1 MIQVIKVVKG
11 SKPPPPASLVSKNLG
26 SSAARKAW
34 QFMEERKT
42 KHAKELEAFSRQIL
56 THHSNNAQDEEV
68 Q

>member
-11 SKPPPPASLVSKNLG
+11 SQPPGNLVSKNLG

-56 THHSNNAQDEEV
+56 THHSTNAQDEEV
-68 Q
+68 HIQ